1 MAGLAI
7 DGYCNMAQYQV
18 GEIINKLYRVTGYL
32 GEGAQ
37 SYVYSVS
44 DAKRPLACWALKQL
58 RLDDIPSAERDNAL
72 EMFSREGLILKQL
85 HHQALPKLIDYGAP
99 SGQAPYIVMERV
111 KGRPL
116 DEVLNERTAP
126 LRLEEALPI
135 ALQLT
140 HLLHALHKQTPPI
153 IYRDLKPSNLILSDS
168 GMIRLIDFGI
178 ARFRSA
184 DSLKDTQELGTPGYC
199 APEQYRGY
207 SSAQSDLYS
216 LGVTIYYMLT
226 FKDPQSLNFNFPP
239 LNTIIKDAPSAL
251 TNLLAACLSIDVNK
265 RPQSAQEVRRILFK
279 VLQNYQATPSKSTQ
293 PLEIGLQNLS
303 HHLSMLEF

>member
-1 MAGLAI
+1 MARR
-7 DGYCNMAQYQV
+7 QV
-18 GEIINKLYRVTGYL
+18 GEVIDKLYRVTDYL

-44 DAKRPLACWALKQL
+44 DAKRPLARWALKQL
-58 RLDDIPSAERDNAL
+58 RLEDISTSEQDAAI
-72 EMFSREGLILKQL
+72 EMFAREGLILKQL

-99 SGQAPYIVMERV
+99 VGQAPYIVMELV
-111 KGRPL
+111 KGQPL
-116 DEVLNERTAP
+116 DEVLAKRTTP

-140 HLLHALHKQTPPI
+140 HLLQALHNQTPPI

-178 ARFRSA
+178 ARFRSV

-207 SSAQSDLYS
+207 SSVQSDLYS

-226 FKDPQSLNFNFPP
+226 FQDPQSLNFNFPRLDKFIP
-239 LNTIIKDAPSAL
+239 GVASQL
-251 TNLLAACLSIDVNK
+251 TDLLASCLSINVNK
-265 RPQSAQEVRRILFK
+265 RPKSAQEVGRQLFRILQNHQ
-279 VLQNYQATPSKSTQ
+279 VLANRSTQ
-293 PLEIGLQNLS
+293 PLEAGLQNLS

>member
-1 MAGLAI
+1 
-7 DGYCNMAQYQV
+7 MAQYQI
-18 GEIINKLYRVTGYL
+18 GEVIDKLYRVTGYL

-58 RLDDIPSAERDNAL
+58 RLEEISAAEQEAAL
-72 EMFSREGLILKQL
+72 EMFAREGLILKRL
-85 HHQALPKLIDYGAP
+85 HHQALPKLIDYGTP
-99 SGQAPYIVMERV
+99 SGEAPYIVMERV

-116 DEVLNERTAP
+116 DEVLNKRTIP
-126 LRLEEALPI
+126 LRIEEALPI

-178 ARFRSA
+178 ARFRSTN
-184 DSLKDTQELGTPGYC
+184 SLKDTQELGTPGYC
-199 APEQYRGY
+199 APEQYRGH

-216 LGVTIYYMLT
+216 LGVTLYYMLT
-226 FKDPQSLNFNFPP
+226 FKDPQSLNFNFPR
-239 LNTIIKDAPSAL
+239 LDTIIREAPGAL
-251 TNLLAACLSIDVNK
+251 TDLLAACLSIDVNK
-265 RPQSAQEVRRILFK
+265 RPQSAQEVQRILFK

-293 PLEIGLQNLS
+293 PLEPGLQNLS
-303 HHLSMLEF
+303 HHLSMLEC